1 MATSIFK
8 PEVDFPEVYKLCQT
22 FVPSEDELIKVRN
35 IMDREMTAGLSKEGH
50 DRSSVPCFLSYV
62 QDLPSGRERGRFL
75 ALEMMPTNCRIML
88 VRFSSEKDVYMSSK
102 CVIIP
107 HSIAAARGTELFNF
121 LASNIAAFVKD
132 KKVDKE
138 NLPMGIAFAFSLNKL
153 ALDVGIL
160 VAWTKE
166 FGATG
171 AIGKD
176 VVQLLRDALAKYPE
190 VIVNILG
197 IINVAIGSLLALCW
211 IQPETRLGVIMGNIT
226 NSCYVESVDNCHMY
240 VGSDNNKPYMIIN
253 TDWAHFGDGGQVDFI
268 RNEFDRALDEAST
281 NPGYRIYEK
290 FSGALY
296 MGELIRRVV
305 ERLMR
310 SGAIFEGQPIDVI
323 SLQWKMEMSALFEME
338 SDPPGVYIKAQ
349 EVMDKFRMR
358 HCKDRDLAAFRYICA
373 TVVSRAAMLL
383 AGGIS
388 CLINRM
394 HYSQIS
400 ISVDGGIYRLNP
412 TFAAVI
418 NKYTRL
424 LTDPHYKFEYV
435 VNQESCG
442 VGAAIMAGLAH
453 ADKYRGES
461 KIFELDF

>member
-1 MATSIFK
+1 MPSNIYK
-8 PEVDFPEVYKLCQT
+8 PEVDFPEVYKLCQM
-22 FVPSEDELIKVRN
+22 FVPKEDDLVKVRN
-35 IMDREMTAGLSKEGH
+35 IMEREMMAGLSREGH
-50 DRSSVPCFLSYV
+50 DRSSVPCYLSYV

-107 HSIAAARGTELFNF
+107 HSIAAARGMELFNF
-121 LASNIAAFVKD
+121 LAFNIAAFVKD

-176 VVQLLRDALAKYPE
+176 VVQMLRDALAKFPE

-211 IQPETRLGVIMGNIT
+211 LHPDTRIGLIMGNIT
-226 NSCYVESVDNCHMY
+226 NSCYVENVENCHTY
-240 VGSDNNKPYMIIN
+240 VGTSNKPSMIIN
-253 TDWAHFGDGGQVDFI
+253 TDWAHFGDGGQLDFI

-281 NPGYRIYEK
+281 NPGLRIYEK
-290 FSGALY
+290 FSGALFL
-296 MGELIRRVV
+296 GELVRRVV
-305 ERLMR
+305 VRLMR
-310 SGAIFEGQPIDVI
+310 NGAIFVGQPLEVID
-323 SLQWKMEMSALFEME
+323 LQWKMEMSALFEIE
-338 SDPPGVYIKAQ
+338 LDPPGVYTKAQ
-349 EVMDKFRMR
+349 EVMDRFRMR
-358 HCKDRDLAAFRYICA
+358 HCKDRDLAAFRYICD
-373 TVVSRAAMLL
+373 TVVSRAAMIL
-383 AGGIS
+383 AGGVA

-394 HYSQIS
+394 QHTQIS

-412 TFAAVI
+412 TFAAVL

-424 LTDPHYKFEYV
+424 LTDPQYKFEYV